1 MESTPSFST
10 LRVKVD
16 DSGVV
21 EIIMSRPDLRNRI
34 DDVARAELIE
44 AIELHGHRRDAR
56 AIVLGA
62 EGRAFSAGGDFDMM
76 RARQADRRAT
86 ERGTYDS
93 RRLLNAIANSPVPV
107 IAAVQGHAVGLG
119 ATMVLSCDVVVASHG
134 VRIMDPHVKVGLVA
148 GDGGVI
154 VWPQN
159 IGMIRAKRHLLTGKP
174 VLAEEG
180 YTMGLVSDLVETP
193 EEVLPLAHE
202 IAQEIAA
209 LPPLAVRGTKKSFNA
224 VMRKRL
230 EEALE
235 LSLVYEDLSMH
246 SKDLLRALDSIQH
259 GVEPVYEGE

>member
-1 MESTPSFST
+1 MDDGAPFTT
-10 LRVKVD
+10 LTVSSAD
-16 DSGVV
+16 GVV
-21 EIIMSRPDLRNRI
+21 EVVMSRPELRNRI
-34 DDVARAELIE
+34 DDVARAELIR
-44 AIELHGHRRDAR
+44 AIETFGHRRETRVVILA
-56 AIVLGA
+56 A

-76 RARQADRRAT
+76 RSRQEDRRAT
-86 ERGTYDS
+86 ERGTFDS

-119 ATMVLSCDVVVASHG
+119 ATITLSCDVVVACVG

-180 YTMGLVSDLVETP
+180 FAMGMVSDLVERP
-193 EEVLPLAHE
+193 EDVLPMARE
-202 IAQEIAA
+202 IAAEIAA

-230 EEALE
+230 EETLE
-235 LSLVYEDLSMH
+235 LSLLYEDLSIH

-259 GVEPVYEGE
+259 GIEPVYEGD